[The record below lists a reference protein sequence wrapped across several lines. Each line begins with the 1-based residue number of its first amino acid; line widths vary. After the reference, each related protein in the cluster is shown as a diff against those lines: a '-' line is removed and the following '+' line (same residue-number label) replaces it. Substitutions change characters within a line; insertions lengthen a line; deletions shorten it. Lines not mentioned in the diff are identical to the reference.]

1 MIKTGRDRQENSGM
15 NNRTMPKCLFWLIA
29 AAISVSGCS
38 IGRLSFFRDTEN
50 KPSDLCLYL
59 SQTKWDTGQA
69 FEFPETSEI
78 LLPNGLR
85 VIVVEK
91 HDVPMVYARA
101 QIRGGSIYDPPGKS
115 GLAYLTGWVLT
126 EGTESYPD
134 DEIDSVMDAHGAH
147 VTSVAYNESCIVTLT
162 CLADDTTTLF
172 PYFAE
177 IISKPAFDSQVIEE
191 SRRYLVGDLMRR
203 GDDTGDICERV
214 FRDAVFSGHPYQKQ
228 MNGTLDGLTAITAD
242 DVRHFYADYYC
253 PDRAVLVLV
262 GDISRDRVVELC
274 NAHLA
279 CWESSNTPLPVV
291 GTPRPIEGT
300 RVLLVDKPATQ
311 AQIMI
316 GHVGI
321 NRTNPDRF
329 KLLVMNKI
337 LGGGGL
343 YTRLAEEVRVKRG
356 LTYSI
361 YCYFARREYTGEF
374 LLSTFTKAESA
385 AETIRVCLHEIRRI
399 RDEPVTP
406 GELQDAKM
414 TLTGSHPLQF
424 EQYEDIAQTLVHNA
438 FYGLPL
444 TDVTQFAEHVENVS
458 PADIRRVARKYLHP
472 DDMVVVV
479 VGPAGVLKADLE
491 SIGPVVVVDPV

>member
-1 MIKTGRDRQENSGM
+1 MT
-15 NNRTMPKCLFWLIA
+15 
-29 AAISVSGCS
+29 AIFSVSGCS
-38 IGRLSFFRDTEN
+38 ISRQSFFRDTEN
-50 KPSDLCLYL
+50 TPSDLCLYL
-59 SQTKWDTGQA
+59 SQTKWDTGQV

-101 QIRGGSIYDPPGKS
+101 QIRGGSIYDPPDKS
-115 GLAYLTGWVLT
+115 GLAYLTGWALT
-126 EGTESYPD
+126 EGTESYPNE
-134 DEIDSVMDAHGAH
+134 EIDSVMDTHGAQ

-162 CLADDTTTLF
+162 CLADDVATLF

-177 IISKPAFDSQVIEE
+177 ILSKPAFDRQVIEE
-191 SRRYLVGDLMRR
+191 SLRYLAGDLMRSKDDA
-203 GDDTGDICERV
+203 GDVCERV
-214 FRDAVFSGHPYQKQ
+214 FRDNVFAGHPYQKQ
-228 MNGTLDGLTAITAD
+228 MNGTLDGLAAITAG
-242 DVRHFYADYYC
+242 DVRQFYADYYC

-262 GDISRDRVVELC
+262 GDISRDRVIELC
-274 NAHLA
+274 HAHLLGWA
-279 CWESSNTPLPVV
+279 SSNTPLPVV
-291 GTPRPIEGT
+291 GTPRPVEGT
-300 RVLLVDKPATQ
+300 RVLLVDKPTTQ
-311 AQIMI
+311 AQIMM
-316 GHVGI
+316 GHIGI

-374 LLSTFTKAESA
+374 LLSTFTKTESA
-385 AETIRVCLHEIRRI
+385 SETIRVCLQEIRRI
-399 RDEPVTP
+399 RDEPVAP

-414 TLTGSHPLQF
+414 TLIGSHPLQF
-424 EQYEDIAQTLVHNA
+424 EQYEDIAQTLVHSA
-438 FYGLPL
+438 FYGLPI
-444 TDVTQFAEHVENVS
+444 TDVTMFAEHIENVS
-458 PADIRRVARKYLHP
+458 PTDIRRVARKYLHP

-479 VGPAGVLKADLE
+479 VGPADMLKADLE
-491 SIGPVVVVDPV
+491 AIGPVMIVDPV